1 MLGPVSRSS
10 RWLLLVAAL
19 VAAVQFAGAQGAV
32 APPAQQPPASTAPAV
47 GDGIAVD
54 PLITIGT
61 LPNGLRYYVRPN
73 ATPRGRAELRLVV
86 KTGSVL
92 EDDDQRG
99 LAHFVEHMAFNGSKN
114 FPGNAI
120 ATFMQGIG
128 MRFGA
133 HVNAHTSFDETVY
146 ELQIPTTDPSIVDTA
161 LLMMEDWAHGVTF
174 PPEEIDKERG
184 VILEEWRLGLG
195 ADSRMQEK
203 VMPVL
208 LRGSRYAE
216 RSPIGTPDVIR
227 TAPYERLRQ
236 FYADWY
242 RPDLM
247 AVIAVG
253 DFDRAEMEA
262 KIKARFSP
270 IAAAVSPRPRVA
282 HSVPEHPGTLYVVAT
297 DREARATTVA
307 LIGKMPARDQRTV
320 GVYRQQMVERLFAGM
335 LNDRLDEI
343 ARTPGAPFQVAR
355 ASRGLFVRTMEATT
369 MQALVGDGGAERGLA
384 ALAAEAERV
393 ARFGF
398 TATELARQKVSSQRY
413 LQQALAEKDTSPSQ
427 PLAEEFIR
435 NFMND
440 EPLPGIVAEQRMAQQ
455 LMPGITLE
463 EVNRLAASWLPDR
476 NRVVVVN
483 APERAGATVPTE
495 ATLASAL
502 ASVGV
507 RALTA
512 YVDRVNTAPLL
523 DPLPAPGRVVST
535 TANEALGLTEWRLS
549 NGARVVL
556 KPTTFKADEILF
568 RAVSPGGTS
577 LATDADYVAAATAED
592 VVEEGGLGRL
602 SLTDLD
608 RALSTK
614 NVAVQTDIGS
624 TEEGLAGG
632 AARGDLETMF
642 QLIHLRFTAP
652 RADATAF
659 QVLTANLK
667 RMLASQEAEPDA
679 VFERAVAAALTGDH
693 PRARPLTP
701 AMVDQMNLE
710 RSLAFYKDRFADAG
724 DFTFVFVG
732 SFDLATMRPLVERYL
747 ASLPTRGRREAAR
760 DVGIR
765 PPATVVRREVTK
777 GLEPKSQV
785 RVVFSGPFENTEA
798 NRLLIGTMTATL
810 SGNLHRTLRED
821 EGGTY
826 GVSVAP
832 TFGFQPLQEY
842 RVSIEFGCDPA
853 RVDGL
858 VADMWRVISEFKN
871 TGPSRGQIADGRLAA
886 SRELE
891 INLQQNGYWL
901 NRVTQALS
909 RDEDVATAIDPRRLY
924 DGITVES
931 VRDAARKYLDETRYV
946 QVILRPERP

>member
-1 MLGPVSRSS
+1 MLVTPSRLVRS
-10 RWLLLVAAL
+10 LLLVGAV
-19 VAAVQFAGAQGAV
+19 VAAVPLAGAQGQ
-32 APPAQQPPASTAPAV
+32 APPPPQTSAAAVPADSDIV
-47 GDGIAVD
+47 PVD

-73 ATPRGRAELRLVV
+73 GTPRGRAELRLVV

-114 FPGNAI
+114 FPGDAI
-120 ATFMQGIG
+120 ATFMQRIG

-146 ELQIPTTDPSIVDTA
+146 ELQVPSTDPGIIDTA

-174 PPEEIDKERG
+174 PPDEIDKERG

-195 ADSRMQEK
+195 AESRMQDA

-216 RSPIGTPDVIR
+216 RAPIGLPDIIR
-227 TAPYERLRQ
+227 TAPYARLRQ

-262 KIKARFSP
+262 KIKARFGP
-270 IAAAVSPRPRVA
+270 IPAPVSPRPRTA
-282 HSVPEHPGTLYVVAT
+282 FTVPDQPGTQYVVAT

-343 ARTPGAPFQVAR
+343 ARTPGAPFQIAR

-369 MQALVGDGGAERGLA
+369 MQALVADGGAERGLA

-398 TATELARQKVSSQRY
+398 TPTELARQKVSSQRY
-413 LQQALAEKDTSPSQ
+413 LQQALAEKDTSPSA
-427 PLAEEFIR
+427 PLAAEFIR
-435 NFMND
+435 NVMND
-440 EPLPGIVAEQRMAQQ
+440 EPLPGIVAEQRLAQQ

-483 APERAGATVPTE
+483 APERAGAAVPTQ
-495 ATLASAL
+495 ASLASAL

-523 DPLPAPGRVVST
+523 DPLPTPGRVAST
-535 TANEALGLTEWRLS
+535 TSNAALGLTEWRLS
-549 NGARVVL
+549 NGVRVVL

-568 RAVSPGGTS
+568 RALSPGGTS
-577 LATDADYVAAATAED
+577 LASDADYVAALTAED

-608 RALSTK
+608 KALSTK
-614 NVAVQTDIGS
+614 NVAVRADIDS
-624 TEEGLAGG
+624 NQEGLTGG

-659 QVLTANLK
+659 GVLTTNLK
-667 RMLASQEAEPDA
+667 RMLANQEAEPDA
-679 VFERAVAAALTGDH
+679 VFDRTVAAALTGDH

-710 RSLAFYKDRFADAG
+710 RSLAFYKDRFADAS

-732 SFDLATMRPLVERYL
+732 SFDLATMQPLVERYL
-747 ASLPTRGRREAAR
+747 ASLPSLGRHESPR

-765 PPATVVRREVTK
+765 PPATVIKREVRK
-777 GLEPKSQV
+777 GVEPKSQV
-785 RVVFSGPFENTEA
+785 RLVFSGPFENTEA
-798 NRLLIGTMTATL
+798 NRLLINTMGATL

-826 GVSVAP
+826 GVSVQP
-832 TFGFQPLQEY
+832 TFGFQPVQEY
-842 RVSIEFGCDPA
+842 RISIEFGCDPA
-853 RVDGL
+853 RADAL
-858 VADMWRVISEFKN
+858 VADTWRVISAFKDS
-871 TGPSRGQIADGRLAA
+871 GPSRGQIADGRLAA

-891 INLQQNGYWL
+891 TNLQQNGYWL
-901 NRVTQALS
+901 SRMSQALS
-909 RDEDVATAIDPRRLY
+909 RNEDVATAIDPRRLY
-924 DGITVES
+924 DGLTVEA

>member
-1 MLGPVSRSS
+1 MPGPVTRSS
-10 RWLLLVAAL
+10 HWLLLVAAL
-19 VAAVQFAGAQGAV
+19 AAAVPIASAQGQSAP
-32 APPAQQPPASTAPAV
+32 PPAQPVAPGSAV
-47 GDGIAVD
+47 GDSIAVD

-99 LAHFVEHMAFNGSKN
+99 LAHFVEHMAFNGSTN
-114 FPGNAI
+114 FPGDAI
-120 ATFMQGIG
+120 ATFMQRIG

-146 ELQIPTTDPSIVDTA
+146 ELQIPSNDPSIVDTA

-174 PPEEIDKERG
+174 PPEEVDKERG

-195 ADSRMQEK
+195 ADARMQDK

-216 RSPIGTPDVIR
+216 RSPIGVPDVIR
-227 TAPYERLRQ
+227 TAPYERLRR
-236 FYADWY
+236 FYTDWY

-253 DFDRAEMEA
+253 DFDRATMEA
-262 KIKARFSP
+262 KIKARFGP
-270 IAAAVSPRPRVA
+270 IPAATSPRPRTA
-282 HSVPEHPGTLYVVAT
+282 HTVPEHPGTLYVVAT

-369 MQALVGDGGAERGLA
+369 MQALVAEGGAERALA

-413 LQQALAEKDTSPSQ
+413 LQQALAEKDTSPSA

-435 NFMND
+435 NFMNE

-483 APERAGATVPTE
+483 APERAGVAVPTE

-523 DPLPAPGRVVST
+523 DPLPSPGRIVST
-535 TANEALGLTEWRLS
+535 TTNDALGLTEWRLS

-592 VVEEGGLGRL
+592 VVAEGGLGRL

-608 RALSTK
+608 KALSTK

-659 QVLTANLK
+659 QVLTSNLK

-679 VFERAVAAALTGDH
+679 VFERAVASALTGDH

-701 AMVDQMNLE
+701 AMVDQMSLE

-732 SFDLATMRPLVERYL
+732 SFDLATMRPFVERYL

-765 PPATVVRREVTK
+765 TPATVVRREVKK

-785 RVVFSGPFENTEA
+785 RVVFSGTFENTNA
-798 NRLLIGTMTATL
+798 NRLLIETMAATL

-832 TFGFQPLQEY
+832 TFGFQPVQEY

-858 VADMWRVISEFKN
+858 VADMWRVISAFKDS
-871 TGPSRGQIADGRLAA
+871 GPSRGQIADGRLAA

-891 INLQQNGYWL
+891 INLQENGYWL
-901 NRVTQALS
+901 NRVTQALA

-924 DGITVES
+924 DGLTVET